1 MKKII
6 TIILTLLI
14 TFFTCVLC
22 FSFCVKDM
30 IIDTLAKDVVKKEI
44 SSIVIDAIEKNH
56 DNINYE
62 VMNEIE
68 ANVGNSYEM
77 TIITEKYLDGIVKS
91 IMEDEKIIVPST
103 TDDIINLI
111 NENESVL
118 AEAGVEITSLDK
130 DKISDFLISDGRL
143 DKVYKNVVRQMK
155 NNLSNKEIMFVNV
168 YDKITTNTF
177 RWMVLSII
185 ILIILII
192 ALIKKSYY
200 RWLYDLG
207 VSFVLS
213 GIILALVI
221 PLLSGFISKIISDN
235 IIMASIKINFNPL
248 INTGYLCFVLCALSI
263 VIYLIGNK
271 LTRYTNSKYDY

>member
-1 MKKII
+1 MRKFI
-6 TIILTLLI
+6 TIILILLI

-30 IIDTLAKDVVKKEI
+30 IIDTLAKDVVKNEI

-68 ANVGNSYEM
+68 TNVGNSYEM

-91 IMEDEKIIVPST
+91 IMEDEEIIVPST

-118 AEAGVEITSLDK
+118 AEAGVEITSFYK

-155 NNLSNKEIMFVNV
+155 NNLSNKEIMLVNV

-200 RWLYDLG
+200 RWLYNLG

-221 PLLSGFISKIISDN
+221 PLLSGFISKIISDK

>member
-30 IIDTLAKDVVKKEI
+30 IVDTLAKDVVKNEI

-68 ANVGNSYEM
+68 TNVGNSYEM

-91 IMEDEKIIVPST
+91 IMEDEEIIVPST

-118 AEAGVEITSLDK
+118 AKAGIEITSLDK

-155 NNLSNKEIMFVNV
+155 NNLSNKEIVFVNV

-213 GIILALVI
+213 GIILALAI
-221 PLLSGFISKIISDN
+221 PLLSGFISKIISDK

>member
-91 IMEDEKIIVPST
+91 IMKDEEIIVPST

-130 DKISDFLISDGRL
+130 DKIFDFLIGDGRL
-143 DKVYKNVVRQMK
+143 DNVYKNVVRQMK
-155 NNLSNKEIMFVNV
+155 NNLSNKEVMLVNV

-221 PLLSGFISKIISDN
+221 PLLSGFISKIISDK

>member
-30 IIDTLAKDVVKKEI
+30 IIDTLKKDVVKKEI
-44 SSIVIDAIEKNH
+44 PSIVIDAIEKNH

-91 IMEDEKIIVPST
+91 IMKDEEIIVPST
-103 TDDIINLI
+103 MDDIINLI

-118 AEAGVEITSLDK
+118 AKAGVEITSLDK

-143 DKVYKNVVRQMK
+143 DRVYKNVVRQIR
-155 NNLSNKEIMFVNV
+155 NSLSNKEIMFVNV

-221 PLLSGFISKIISDN
+221 PLLSGFISKIISDK

>member
-1 MKKII
+1 MKKIT

-30 IIDTLAKDVVKKEI
+30 IVDTLAKDVVKKEI
-44 SSIVIDAIEKNH
+44 SSVTIDSIENAYG
-56 DNINYE
+56 NIDYE
-62 VMNEIE
+62 VMEKIE
-68 ANVGNSYEM
+68 TNVGNSYEM

-91 IMEDEKIIVPST
+91 IMEDEEIIVPST

-143 DKVYKNVVRQMK
+143 DRVYKNVVRQIR
-155 NNLSNKEIMFVNV
+155 NSLSNKEVMLVNV

-221 PLLSGFISKIISDN
+221 PLLSGFISKIISDK

>member
-30 IIDTLAKDVVKKEI
+30 IIDTLKKDVVKNEI
-44 SSIVIDAIEKNH
+44 SSVTIDSIENAYG
-56 DNINYE
+56 NIDYE
-62 VMNEIE
+62 VMEKIE
-68 ANVGNSYEM
+68 TNVGNSYEM

-91 IMEDEKIIVPST
+91 IMKDEEIIVPST

-111 NENESVL
+111 NENEFVL

-143 DKVYKNVVRQMK
+143 DNVYKNVVRQMK

-213 GIILALVI
+213 GVILALVI
-221 PLLSGFISKIISDN
+221 PLLSGFISKIISDK

>member
-68 ANVGNSYEM
+68 TNVGNSYEV

-91 IMEDEKIIVPST
+91 IMEDEEIIVPST

-155 NNLSNKEIMFVNV
+155 NNLSNKEVMLVNV

-207 VSFVLS
+207 ASFALS

-221 PLLSGFISKIISDN
+221 PLLSGSISKIISDKF
-235 IIMASIKINFNPL
+235 IMASININFNPL

-271 LTRYTNSKYDY
+271 LTRYTNSKYDH

>member
-6 TIILTLLI
+6 TIILILLI

-30 IIDTLAKDVVKKEI
+30 IVDTLAKDVVKKEI

-68 ANVGNSYEM
+68 TNVGNSYEM

-91 IMEDEKIIVPST
+91 IMEDEEIIVPST

-155 NNLSNKEIMFVNV
+155 NNLSNKEVMLVNV
-168 YDKITTNTF
+168 YDKINTNTF

-221 PLLSGFISKIISDN
+221 PLLSGFISKIISDK

>member
-30 IIDTLAKDVVKKEI
+30 IIDTLKKDVVKNEI
-44 SSIVIDAIEKNH
+44 SSVTIDSIENAYG
-56 DNINYE
+56 NIDYE
-62 VMNEIE
+62 VMEKIE
-68 ANVGNSYEM
+68 TNVGNSYEM

-91 IMEDEKIIVPST
+91 IMKDEEIIVPST

-143 DKVYKNVVRQMK
+143 DRVYKNVVRQMK

-221 PLLSGFISKIISDN
+221 PLLSGFISKIVSDK

>member
-1 MKKII
+1 MRKFI

-14 TFFTCVLC
+14 TFFTCILC

-30 IIDTLAKDVVKKEI
+30 IIDTLKKDVVKKEI

-68 ANVGNSYEM
+68 TNVRNSYEM

-91 IMEDEKIIVPST
+91 IMEDEEIIVPST

-143 DKVYKNVVRQMK
+143 DRVYKNVVRQIR
-155 NNLSNKEIMFVNV
+155 NSLSNKEVMLVNV

-221 PLLSGFISKIISDN
+221 PLLSGFISKIISDK

>member
-1 MKKII
+1 MKKIT

-68 ANVGNSYEM
+68 TNVGNSYEM

-91 IMEDEKIIVPST
+91 IMEDEEIIVPST

-207 VSFVLS
+207 VSFALS
-213 GIILALVI
+213 GIILALAI
-221 PLLSGFISKIISDN
+221 PLLSGFISKIISDK

-248 INTGYLCFVLCALSI
+248 INAGYLCFVLCALSI

>member
-1 MKKII
+1 MKKFII
-6 TIILTLLI
+6 ILLTLLI

-44 SSIVIDAIEKNH
+44 SSVTIDIIENTYG
-56 DNINYE
+56 NIDYE
-62 VMNEIE
+62 AMEKIE
-68 ANVGNSYEM
+68 TNVGNSYEV
-77 TIITEKYLDGIVKS
+77 TIITEKYFDGIVRS
-91 IMEDEKIIVPST
+91 IMKDEEIIVPST

-111 NENESVL
+111 NANESVL
-118 AEAGVEITSLDK
+118 AKVGIEITPFDK

-143 DKVYKNVVRQMK
+143 DKVYKNVVKQIR
-155 NNLSNKEIMFVNV
+155 NNLSNKEVMLINV

-177 RWMVLSII
+177 RWIVLSVI

-192 ALIKKSYY
+192 SLIKKSYY

-207 VSFVLS
+207 VSFALS

-221 PLLSGFISKIISDN
+221 PLLSGSISKIISDKF
-235 IIMASIKINFNPL
+235 IMTSIKINFNPL

>member
-1 MKKII
+1 MKKFI

-68 ANVGNSYEM
+68 TNVGNSYEM
-77 TIITEKYLDGIVKS
+77 TIITEKYLDGIVES
-91 IMEDEKIIVPST
+91 IMEDEEIIVPST

-155 NNLSNKEIMFVNV
+155 NNLSNKEVMLVNV
-168 YDKITTNTF
+168 YDKINTNTF

-207 VSFVLS
+207 VSFALS
-213 GIILALVI
+213 GIILALAI
-221 PLLSGFISKIISDN
+221 PLLSGFISKIISDK

>member
-1 MKKII
+1 MKKFI

-22 FSFCVKDM
+22 FSFGVKDM

-68 ANVGNSYEM
+68 TNVGNSYEM

-91 IMEDEKIIVPST
+91 IMKDEEIIVPST

-130 DKISDFLISDGRL
+130 DKISNFLISDGRL

-155 NNLSNKEIMFVNV
+155 NNLSNKEIMFVNI

-221 PLLSGFISKIISDN
+221 PLLSGFISKIISDK

>member
-30 IIDTLAKDVVKKEI
+30 IIDTLKKDVVKKEI

-62 VMNEIE
+62 AMNEIE
-68 ANVGNSYEM
+68 ANVGNSYEV

-91 IMEDEKIIVPST
+91 IMEDEEIIVPST

-200 RWLYDLG
+200 RWLYNLG

-221 PLLSGFISKIISDN
+221 PLLSGFISKIISDK

>member
-30 IIDTLAKDVVKKEI
+30 IIDTLKKDVVKKEI

-68 ANVGNSYEM
+68 TNVGNSYEM

-91 IMEDEKIIVPST
+91 IMEDEEIIVPST

-111 NENESVL
+111 SENESVL

-143 DKVYKNVVRQMK
+143 DRVYKNVVRQIR
-155 NNLSNKEIMFVNV
+155 NSLSNKEVMLVNV

-221 PLLSGFISKIISDN
+221 PLLSGFISKIISDK

>member
-1 MKKII
+1 MKK
-6 TIILTLLI
+6 
-14 TFFTCVLC
+14 
-22 FSFCVKDM
+22 
-30 IIDTLAKDVVKKEI
+30 DVEKKEI
-44 SSIVIDAIEKNH
+44 SSIVIEAIEKNH

-68 ANVGNSYEM
+68 TNVGNSYEM

-91 IMEDEKIIVPST
+91 IMENEEIIVPST
-103 TDDIINLI
+103 TDNIINLI
-111 NENESVL
+111 NENESFL

-143 DKVYKNVVRQMK
+143 DRVYKNVVRQIR
-155 NNLSNKEIMFVNV
+155 NSLSNKEVMLVNV

-221 PLLSGFISKIISDN
+221 PLLSGFISKIISDK

>member
-68 ANVGNSYEM
+68 TNVGNSYEM

-91 IMEDEKIIVPST
+91 IMEDEEIIVPST

-221 PLLSGFISKIISDN
+221 PLLSGFISKIISDK

>member
-14 TFFTCVLC
+14 AFFTCVLC

-30 IIDTLAKDVVKKEI
+30 IIDTLKKDVVKKEI

-91 IMEDEKIIVPST
+91 IMEDEEIIVPST

-155 NNLSNKEIMFVNV
+155 NNLSNKEVMLVNV

-221 PLLSGFISKIISDN
+221 PLLSGFISKIISDK